1 MEPSARQTSAA
12 ELLADTRS
20 RLADVEQTIR
30 SHRFLEALAQRRLP
44 EEHLRALASEQWT
57 IIASDRRAFAMLAS
71 RFPSHLAGDFFLS
84 MAQGEGQALS
94 LLRSYAAWVGLDE
107 GALDAYEPRAGCQAY
122 TAYVSWLGLNGSRA
136 EVALAFGA
144 NLTAW
149 GDNCGRVAE
158 ALRQRYGAPEEAVA
172 FFDFFATPPGGFET
186 RIVAVV
192 DEGFAAGGTPGPARR
207 PPPVLPAPEPRFWD
221 TLAA

>member
-30 SHRFLEALAQRRLP
+30 SHRFLEALAQRRVP
-44 EEHLRALASEQWT
+44 EEHLRALAGEQWT

-94 LLRSYAAWVGLDE
+94 LLRSYPRGSDWTRRHSTPTSRGP
-107 GALDAYEPRAGCQAY
+107 GARPTRPM
-122 TAYVSWLGLNGSRA
+122 SPGSR
-136 EVALAFGA
+136 
-144 NLTAW
+144 
-149 GDNCGRVAE
+149 
-158 ALRQRYGAPEEAVA
+158 
-172 FFDFFATPPGGFET
+172 
-186 RIVAVV
+186 
-192 DEGFAAGGTPGPARR
+192 
-207 PPPVLPAPEPRFWD
+207 
-221 TLAA
+221 